1 MLALILAVLSVSVAV
16 GMRTALP
23 LLVISLSYTQ
33 KQELWSQVP
42 ILNHIDP
49 RVILAVSIS
58 WSILELI
65 FSKKLLGQRSL
76 QIIQLLFSPIVGALV
91 AIAVIHLAQA
101 DFTPIWLIGVIGA
114 VVALVVTLV
123 KVGWFF
129 RLRGIPIWLTIIEDV
144 LCVCLIFFAF
154 NAPKEGGIIA
164 LLLIWLALRSSN
176 TWREWYL
183 KGKEQMKK
191 NAEYRS

>member
-1 MLALILAVLSVSVAV
+1 MLALILAVLSVSAAV
-16 GMRTALP
+16 GMRIALP

-33 KQELWSQVP
+33 KQELWSEVP

-76 QIIQLLFSPIVGALV
+76 QIVQLLFSPIVGSLV
-91 AIAVIHLAQA
+91 AIAVTHLAQA

-183 KGKEQMKK
+183 KGKQQRKIS
-191 NAEYRS
+191 N

>member
-1 MLALILAVLSVSVAV
+1 MLALILAVLSVSAAV

-33 KQELWSQVP
+33 KQELWSEVP
-42 ILNHIDP
+42 ILNNVDP

-65 FSKKLLGQRSL
+65 FSKRLLGQRSL

-91 AIAVIHLAQA
+91 AIAVTHLAQA

-129 RLRGIPIWLTIIEDV
+129 RLRGIPIWLTIVEDV

-183 KGKEQMKK
+183 KGQQQREIS
-191 NAEYRS
+191 N

>member
-1 MLALILAVLSVSVAV
+1 MLALVLSVLSVSVAV

-23 LLVISLSYTQ
+23 LLVISLFYTQ
-33 KQELWSQVP
+33 KQELWSEVP
-42 ILNHIDP
+42 ILNNIDP

-76 QIIQLLFSPIVGALV
+76 QIVQLLFSPIVGASV
-91 AIAVIHLAQA
+91 AIALIHLTQE
-101 DFTPIWLIGVIGA
+101 DFTPLLLIGVIGA

-123 KVGWFF
+123 KAGWFF
-129 RLRGIPIWLTIIEDV
+129 RLRGIPIWLTIIEDF

-176 TWREWYL
+176 IWREWYL
-183 KGKEQMKK
+183 KGKKLSKETQGKS
-191 NAEYRS
+191 N

>member
-1 MLALILAVLSVSVAV
+1 MLALILAVLSVSAAV
-16 GMRTALP
+16 GMRIALP

-33 KQELWSQVP
+33 KQELWSEVP

-76 QIIQLLFSPIVGALV
+76 QIFQLLFSPIVGALV
-91 AIAVIHLAQA
+91 AIAVTHLAQA

-183 KGKEQMKK
+183 KGKQQRKI
-191 NAEYRS
+191 SS

>member
-42 ILNHIDP
+42 ILNNVDP

-65 FSKKLLGQRSL
+65 FSKRLLGQRSL

-91 AIAVIHLAQA
+91 ASAVTHLAQA

-129 RLRGIPIWLTIIEDV
+129 RLRGIPIWLTIVEDV

-183 KGKEQMKK
+183 KGQQQREIS
-191 NAEYRS
+191 N

>member
-1 MLALILAVLSVSVAV
+1 MLALILSVLSVSVAV

-23 LLVISLSYTQ
+23 LLVVSLFYTQ
-33 KQELWSQVP
+33 KLELWSEVP
-42 ILNHIDP
+42 IFHNIDP

-76 QIIQLLFSPIVGALV
+76 QIIQLFFSPLVGAFT
-91 AIAVIHLAQA
+91 AIAVTHLTQA
-101 DFTPIWLIGVIGA
+101 DFTPLWLIGVIGA
-114 VVALVVTLV
+114 VAALVVTLV

-129 RLRGIPIWLTIIEDV
+129 RLRGIPIWVTIIEDF

-176 TWREWYL
+176 LWREWYL
-183 KGKEQMKK
+183 KGKKQIEIK
-191 NAEYRS
+191 S

>member
-42 ILNHIDP
+42 ILNNVDP

-65 FSKKLLGQRSL
+65 FSKRLLGQRSL

-91 AIAVIHLAQA
+91 AIAVTHLAQA

-129 RLRGIPIWLTIIEDV
+129 RLRGIPIWLTIVEDV
-144 LCVCLIFFAF
+144 LQG
-154 NAPKEGGIIA
+154 N
-164 LLLIWLALRSSN
+164 
-176 TWREWYL
+176 Y
-183 KGKEQMKK
+183 
-191 NAEYRS
+191 Y

>member
-42 ILNHIDP
+42 ILNNVDP

-65 FSKKLLGQRSL
+65 FSKRLLGQRSL

-91 AIAVIHLAQA
+91 AIAVTHLAQA

-129 RLRGIPIWLTIIEDV
+129 RLRGIPIWLTIVEDV

-183 KGKEQMKK
+183 KGQQQREIS
-191 NAEYRS
+191 N

>member
-1 MLALILAVLSVSVAV
+1 MLALILAVLSVSAAV
-16 GMRTALP
+16 GMRIALP

-33 KQELWSQVP
+33 KQELWSEVP

-76 QIIQLLFSPIVGALV
+76 QIVQLLFSPIVGALV
-91 AIAVIHLAQA
+91 AIAVTHLAQA

-144 LCVCLIFFAF
+144 LCVCLIFFTF

-183 KGKEQMKK
+183 KGKQQRKI
-191 NAEYRS
+191 SS

>member
-1 MLALILAVLSVSVAV
+1 MLALILAVLSVSAAV
-16 GMRTALP
+16 GMRIALP

-33 KQELWSQVP
+33 KQELWSEIP

-76 QIIQLLFSPIVGALV
+76 QIFQLLFSPIVGALV
-91 AIAVIHLAQA
+91 AIAVTHLAQA

-183 KGKEQMKK
+183 KGKQQRKI
-191 NAEYRS
+191 SS

>member
-1 MLALILAVLSVSVAV
+1 MLALILAVLSVSAAV

-23 LLVISLSYTQ
+23 LLVISLTYTQ

-42 ILNHIDP
+42 ILNNIDP

-76 QIIQLLFSPIVGALV
+76 QIVQLLFSPIVGALV
-91 AIAVIHLAQA
+91 AIAVTHLAQA

-129 RLRGIPIWLTIIEDV
+129 RLRGIPIWLTILEDV

-164 LLLIWLALRSSN
+164 LLLLWLALRSSN

-183 KGKEQMKK
+183 KGQKESKRNEK
-191 NAEYRS
+191 

>member
-33 KQELWSQVP
+33 KQELWFQVP
-42 ILNHIDP
+42 ILNNVDP

-65 FSKKLLGQRSL
+65 FSKRLLGQRSL

-91 AIAVIHLAQA
+91 AIAVTHLAQA

-129 RLRGIPIWLTIIEDV
+129 RLRGIPIWLTIVEDV

-183 KGKEQMKK
+183 KGQQQREIS
-191 NAEYRS
+191 N

>member
-1 MLALILAVLSVSVAV
+1 MLALILAVLSVSAAV
-16 GMRTALP
+16 GMRIALP

-33 KQELWSQVP
+33 KQELWSEVP

-76 QIIQLLFSPIVGALV
+76 QIVQLLFSPIVGALV
-91 AIAVIHLAQA
+91 AIAVTHLAQA

-183 KGKEQMKK
+183 KGKQQRKIS
-191 NAEYRS
+191 N

>member
-23 LLVISLSYTQ
+23 LLVISLIYTQ

-42 ILNHIDP
+42 ILNYIDP
-49 RVILAVSIS
+49 RIILAISIS

-76 QIIQLLFSPIVGALV
+76 QIIQLFFSPIVGTLV
-91 AIAVIHLAQA
+91 AIGVIHLTQI

-123 KVGWFF
+123 KLGWFF
-129 RLRGIPIWLTIIEDV
+129 RLRGLPIWVTVIEDF
-144 LCVCLIFFAF
+144 LCVGLIFFAF

-183 KGKEQMKK
+183 KGKKQQREI
-191 NAEYRS
+191 NSR

>member
-1 MLALILAVLSVSVAV
+1 MLALILAVLSVSAAV

-23 LLVISLSYTQ
+23 LLLISLSYTQ
-33 KQELWSQVP
+33 KQELWSEVP
-42 ILNHIDP
+42 ILNHLDP

-76 QIIQLLFSPIVGALV
+76 QIVQLLFSPIVGALV
-91 AIAVIHLAQA
+91 AIAVTHLAQA

-183 KGKEQMKK
+183 KGKQQRKI
-191 NAEYRS
+191 SS

>member
-23 LLVISLSYTQ
+23 LLVISLTYTQ

-42 ILNHIDP
+42 ILNNIDP
-49 RVILAVSIS
+49 RVILAMSIS

-91 AIAVIHLAQA
+91 AIAVTHLA
-101 DFTPIWLIGVIGA
+101 
-114 VVALVVTLV
+114 
-123 KVGWFF
+123 
-129 RLRGIPIWLTIIEDV
+129 
-144 LCVCLIFFAF
+144 
-154 NAPKEGGIIA
+154 
-164 LLLIWLALRSSN
+164 
-176 TWREWYL
+176 
-183 KGKEQMKK
+183 
-191 NAEYRS
+191 YRSYWCRCGASSYPSQSRLVFPPSRTANLGNGYGRFSLCWFNLFCL

>member
-1 MLALILAVLSVSVAV
+1 MLALVLSVLSVSVAV

-23 LLVISLSYTQ
+23 LLVISLFYTQ
-33 KQELWSQVP
+33 KQELWSEVP
-42 ILNHIDP
+42 ILNNIDP

-76 QIIQLLFSPIVGALV
+76 QIIQLLFSPIVGASV
-91 AIAVIHLAQA
+91 AIALIHLTQA
-101 DFTPIWLIGVIGA
+101 DFTPLWLIGVIGA

-123 KVGWFF
+123 KAGWFF
-129 RLRGIPIWLTIIEDV
+129 RLRGIPIWLTIIEDF

-176 TWREWYL
+176 IWREWYF
-183 KGKEQMKK
+183 KGKRQQEI
-191 NAEYRS
+191 N

>member
-1 MLALILAVLSVSVAV
+1 MLALILAVLSVSAAV
-16 GMRTALP
+16 GMRIALP

-76 QIIQLLFSPIVGALV
+76 QIVQLLFSPIVGALV
-91 AIAVIHLAQA
+91 AIAVTHLAQA

-183 KGKEQMKK
+183 KGKQQRKI
-191 NAEYRS
+191 SS

>member
-91 AIAVIHLAQA
+91 AIALTHLAQA
-101 DFTPIWLIGVIGA
+101 NFTPIWLIGVIGA

-123 KVGWFF
+123 KAGWFF
-129 RLRGIPIWLTIIEDV
+129 RLRGLPIWIIVTEDF
-144 LCVCLIFFAF
+144 LCVGLIFFAF

-164 LLLIWLALRSSN
+164 LLLIWLALHSSN
-176 TWREWYL
+176 AWRQWYL
-183 KGKEQMKK
+183 KGKQQREI
-191 NAEYRS
+191 N

>member
-1 MLALILAVLSVSVAV
+1 MLALILAVLSVSAAV
-16 GMRTALP
+16 GMRIALP

-33 KQELWSQVP
+33 KQELWSEVP

-76 QIIQLLFSPIVGALV
+76 QIVQLLFSPIVGALV
-91 AIAVIHLAQA
+91 AIAVTHLAQA

-183 KGKEQMKK
+183 KGKQQRKI
-191 NAEYRS
+191 SS

>member
-1 MLALILAVLSVSVAV
+1 MLALILAVLSVSAAV

-33 KQELWSQVP
+33 KRELWSEVP

-76 QIIQLLFSPIVGALV
+76 QIVQLLFSPIVGSLV
-91 AIAVIHLAQA
+91 AIAVTHLAQA

-183 KGKEQMKK
+183 KGKQQRKIS
-191 NAEYRS
+191 N

>member
-1 MLALILAVLSVSVAV
+1 MLALVLSVLSVSVAV

-23 LLVISLSYTQ
+23 LLVISLFYTQ
-33 KQELWSQVP
+33 KQELWSEVP

-49 RVILAVSIS
+49 RVVLAISIS

-91 AIAVIHLAQA
+91 AIALTHLAQA
-101 DFTPIWLIGVIGA
+101 NFTPIWLIGVIGA

-123 KVGWFF
+123 KAGWFF
-129 RLRGIPIWLTIIEDV
+129 RLRGLPIWFIIIEDV
-144 LCVCLIFFAF
+144 LCVGLIFFAF

-176 TWREWYL
+176 VWRQWYL
-183 KGKEQMKK
+183 KGKKQREIHS
-191 NAEYRS
+191 R

>member
-1 MLALILAVLSVSVAV
+1 MLALILAVLSVSAAV

-42 ILNHIDP
+42 ILNNIDP

-76 QIIQLLFSPIVGALV
+76 QIVQLLFSPIVGALV
-91 AIAVIHLAQA
+91 AIAVTHLAQA
-101 DFTPIWLIGVIGA
+101 DFAPIWLIGVIGA

-123 KVGWFF
+123 KIGWFF
-129 RLRGIPIWLTIIEDV
+129 RLRGIPIWVTIFEDF

-183 KGKEQMKK
+183 KGKQQREI
-191 NAEYRS
+191 NN

>member
-1 MLALILAVLSVSVAV
+1 MLALILAVLSVSAAV
-16 GMRTALP
+16 GMRIALP

-33 KQELWSQVP
+33 KQELWSEVP

-76 QIIQLLFSPIVGALV
+76 QIVQLLFSPIVGALV
-91 AIAVIHLAQA
+91 AIAVTHLAQA

-176 TWREWYL
+176 TWREWSL
-183 KGKEQMKK
+183 KGKKQE
-191 NAEYRS
+191 NNS

>member
-1 MLALILAVLSVSVAV
+1 MLALILAVLSVSAAV

-23 LLVISLSYTQ
+23 LLVISLTYTQ

-42 ILNHIDP
+42 ILNNIDP

-76 QIIQLLFSPIVGALV
+76 QIVQLFFSPIVGALV
-91 AIAVIHLAQA
+91 AIAVTHLAQA

-144 LCVCLIFFAF
+144 LCICLIFFAF

-183 KGKEQMKK
+183 KGKQQRKIS
-191 NAEYRS
+191 N